1 MYVATNA
8 VHMLD
13 YLAEGVSNL
22 VVLISVGETRKK
34 SNKRRIVTTSV
45 ITFRSVCFTS
55 LESYNIPAITIKV
68 KAHS

>member
-45 ITFRSVCFTS
+45 IHNIQIS
-55 LESYNIPAITIKV
+55 LFHFIRKL
-68 KAHS
+68 

>member
-34 SNKRRIVTTSV
+34 SNETRIVTTSV
-45 ITFRSVCFTS
+45 INNIQIS
-55 LESYNIPAITIKV
+55 LLHFIRRL
-68 KAHS
+68 

>member
-1 MYVATNA
+1 MKYHCCGSDAYVATNA

-34 SNKRRIVTTSV
+34 SNKTRIVTTSV
-45 ITFRSVCFTS
+45 INNIQIS
-55 LESYNIPAITIKV
+55 LLHFIRRL
-68 KAHS
+68 